1 MSKENLYKAFV
12 AAQKE
17 ISNPKK
23 DTKAY
28 NYKYAQLDQ
37 IINQVR
43 PILAKH
49 GLAVMQENTN
59 DESGRYGVTT
69 ILLHESGESMQSSFF
84 GTAVKQ
90 DPQSIGSLLTY
101 FRRYGLMS
109 LLGLAGED
117 DDGQAAMPN
126 KQSTGPMKN
135 ERPTQ
140 PQIKAIYAIHSK
152 AGKQVNQEWLKS
164 LTFAQ
169 ASAFIESAN
178 KR

>member
-1 MSKENLYKAFV
+1 MTRENLYKAFV

-117 DDGQAAMPN
+117 DDGQAAMPQQN
-126 KQSTGPMKN
+126 IGPMKD

-140 PQIKAIYAIHSK
+140 PQIKAIYAIMKSQ
-152 AGKQVNQEWLKS
+152 GKQVNQEWIKS
-164 LTFAQ
+164 LTFKQ
-169 ASAFIESAN
+169 ASQFIQAAN
-178 KR
+178 NK